1 MPAYNVDLVTDR
13 GLQRVPFTLDD
24 DRPLGPQVTQVL
36 AELRQQGVV
45 LKGGPDDE
53 LGVFWNGRDLDLRKA
68 PQALGLTPLHSV
80 ELRMRRRPAIAKHDQ
95 RTEPPARSFLPKGS
109 YIGTVAGLSGAA
121 VGWLLSSLFTDL
133 GTVLSSY
140 GALDVTVATILGGV
154 LGASILGA
162 AAARRTESVPLGLLL
177 GAVLGGAGALG
188 GCLIGLLLAGKLG
201 WAGSRQGFIV
211 ARLLVWGL
219 MGGLTGLALGLRWVA
234 RDRMRLLDGLLYGLG
249 GGLIGGL
256 LFSLPGPS
264 DLWQMLGFAL
274 IGTGLGYGLSGP
286 GLRRTLGV
294 LELETIG
301 ERSTG
306 LLRHREWE
314 IADNAATP
322 LGPRFQVQAATG
334 RLKVAPTGQGGG
346 EPAQLA
352 GRPLTQPAELLN
364 LDTLSIGDRRYRF
377 RRLPVGGV

>member
-53 LGVFWNGRDLDLRKA
+53 LGVFWNGRDLDLRKS
-68 PQALGLTPLHSV
+68 PQALALTPLHSV
-80 ELRMRRRPAIAKHDQ
+80 ELRMRRRPAVVQHEQ

-109 YIGTVAGLSGAA
+109 YIGTVAGLTGAGL
-121 VGWLLSSLFTDL
+121 GWFVSSLFTDL

-140 GALDVTVATILGGV
+140 GALDLTVAG
-154 LGASILGA
+154 ILGA
-162 AAARRTESVPLGLLL
+162 GIGAAILGTAAARRTEPAALGLLL
-177 GAVLGGAGALG
+177 GAGLGGLGALLG
-188 GCLIGLLLAGKLG
+188 SFIGLLVAGKLG
-201 WAGSRQGFIV
+201 WANSRQGFIV

-219 MGGLTGLALGLRWVA
+219 TGGLTGLALGIRWVA
-234 RDRMRLLDGLLYGLG
+234 RDRIRLLDGLLYGLG
-249 GGLIGGL
+249 AGVLGGL

-264 DLWQMLGFAL
+264 DLWQMLAFAL
-274 IGTGLGYGLSGP
+274 IGTGLGYGLTGP
-286 GLRRTLGV
+286 GLKRSLGV
-294 LELETIG
+294 LELETVA

-306 LLRHREWE
+306 LLGHREWE
-314 IADNAATP
+314 IADNGVTS
-322 LGPRFQVQAATG
+322 LGPRFQVEAASG
-334 RLKVAPTGQGGG
+334 RLKVLPTGHGGG

-352 GRPLTQPAELLN
+352 GRPLTAGAELLN
-364 LDTLSIGDRRYRF
+364 LDTLAIGDRRYRF
-377 RRLPVGGV
+377 RRFPQAGV